1 MKLKTIENTT
11 FIDDQVIE
19 DLYKFLKTTK
29 LDKLVIRTSKVMGG
43 WHDNEFD
50 ANAAGFNIYRF
61 ISRELEDRHE
71 FSECYKFV
79 RK

>member
-43 WHDNEFD
+43 WHDQD
-50 ANAAGFNIYRF
+50 S
-61 ISRELEDRHE
+61 ISTV
-71 FSECYKFV
+71 S
-79 RK
+79 